1 MSKPTIKVV
10 RKLRPARYVILRGRG
25 KAAKPVTF
33 PGRFAGS
40 FRYKADAD
48 IVAYWLRRG

>member
-1 MSKPTIKVV
+1 MARPVITVV
-10 RKLRPARYVILRGRG
+10 RKARPTRYIILRGRG
-25 KAAKPVTF
+25 RAAKPVTF

-40 FRYKADAD
+40 FRYKADAE